1 MTQDKQEDQ
10 HRCDRRVSVCSSS
23 SSNNSNNSLCKEYL
37 LSARM
42 SPSREAASA
51 PHSRSCSFRNKPR
64 SRDVEMLGARP
75 RTNSMPNPDPI
86 YLSVSCEN
94 IGERPTGG
102 LYRVRSFTKT
112 PKGLVNRGDSFKKR
126 SNNSVMSSGST
137 ITDQNEQYATSAP
150 ERGTRSRTLSVAS
163 SRGSNSCSGS
173 SSSAPTYFRQVI
185 LGASGVGKTSILRQ
199 FMTSEYMGVVEN
211 AETEWENTVSVLLDG
226 EESTMEFTDGFDENY
241 LENMNFDGYLVVYS
255 ITDRSSYKAALD
267 IIHMLRQDM
276 GTDRAVI
283 LVANKID
290 LVRKREIGNEEARS
304 AAVNYDCKYIE
315 TSAALNHQIDDL
327 LVGSLS
333 QIRLKL
339 NIHAHDNSQTLTN
352 KKNKNRRT
360 KTRRS
365 LISKIF
371 KKNSRKVKSCDNLFD
386 L

>member
-1 MTQDKQEDQ
+1 
-10 HRCDRRVSVCSSS
+10 
-23 SSNNSNNSLCKEYL
+23 
-37 LSARM
+37 M
-42 SPSREAASA
+42 SPSREAVSA

-64 SRDVEMLGARP
+64 SREVEMLGARP

-94 IGERPTGG
+94 IGDRPTGG

-137 ITDQNEQYATSAP
+137 ITDHNEQCGGGSD
-150 ERGTRSRTLSVAS
+150 RGTRSRTLSVAS
-163 SRGSNSCSGS
+163 SQGSNSCSGS
-173 SSSAPTYFRQVI
+173 STTAPTYFRQVI

-211 AETEWENTVSVLLDG
+211 S
-226 EESTMEFTDGFDENY
+226 
-241 LENMNFDGYLVVYS
+241 
-255 ITDRSSYKAALD
+255 
-267 IIHMLRQDM
+267 DM
-276 GTDRAVI
+276 GSDRAVI

-290 LVRKREIGNEEARS
+290 LVRKREVSSDEARS
-304 AAVNYDCKYIE
+304 IAVNYDCKYVE

-327 LVGSLS
+327 LVGGLS

-339 NIHAHDNSQTLTN
+339 NIHVQDNSQTLTN

>member
-42 SPSREAASA
+42 SPSREAVSA

-64 SRDVEMLGARP
+64 SREVEMLGARP

-94 IGERPTGG
+94 IGDRPTGG

-137 ITDQNEQYATSAP
+137 ITDHNEQCGGGSD
-150 ERGTRSRTLSVAS
+150 RGTRSRTLSVAS
-163 SRGSNSCSGS
+163 SQGSNSCSGS
-173 SSSAPTYFRQVI
+173 STTAPSYFRQVI

-211 AETEWENTVSVLLDG
+211 TEADWENTVSVLLDG

-255 ITDRSSYKAALD
+255 ITDRSSYKSAID
-267 IIHMLRQDM
+267 ILHLLRQDM
-276 GTDRAVI
+276 GSDRAVI

-290 LVRKREIGNEEARS
+290 LVRKREVSSDEARS
-304 AAVNYDCKYIE
+304 IAVNYDCKYIE

-339 NIHAHDNSQTLTN
+339 NIHVQENSQTLTN